1 MMSEQQQNSQA
12 TDKLLVIVGQTA
24 TGKSALALDLAERLG
39 GEIICADSRTVYKE
53 MTIGTAKPSA
63 ADQARVPHWGLD
75 LVSPS
80 ERFTVADF
88 KTYANR
94 AIRDIQSRGKL
105 PIMVGGSG
113 LYIDAVLYDFQLR
126 PVAEPA
132 LRAELE
138 ALSVDQLQARLAALG
153 LPLPE
158 NARNPRY
165 LMRAIETADAP
176 AGTGARSMLRS
187 NTTIL
192 GLELDRDIL
201 AERITARVEQMV
213 ADGLVAEITQLASK
227 YGWDVQA
234 LQAPGFRAF
243 RKYIEGAETLDE
255 AKAEFVR
262 NDRALAKRQR
272 TWFRRNKSIHWLV
285 TEDKLAEAVDIAT
298 TLLDT

>member
-1 MMSEQQQNSQA
+1 MSTNNRNSIA
-12 TDKLLVIVGQTA
+12 PLLVIVGQTA

-39 GEIICADSRTVYKE
+39 GEIICADSRTVYRD
-53 MTIGTAKPSA
+53 MNIGTAKPSA

-75 LVSPS
+75 LASPA

-88 KTYANR
+88 KNYAER
-94 AIRDIQSRGKL
+94 AIREIQSRGML

-126 PVAEPA
+126 PVAEPG

-176 AGTGARSMLRS
+176 AGTGGKSELRP
-187 NTTIL
+187 NTVIL
-192 GLELDRDIL
+192 GLEQDMVIIE
-201 AERITARVEQMV
+201 ERIAARVEQMV
-213 ADGLVAEITQLASK
+213 ADGLVAEVTLLSNK
-227 YGWDVQA
+227 YGWEAQA
-234 LQAPGFRAF
+234 MQAPGYKAF
-243 RKYIEGAETLDE
+243 RDYITGTKTLDE

-262 NDRALAKRQR
+262 NDRALAKRQK

-285 TEDKLAEAVDIAT
+285 TEDKLAEAVDFAT